1 MESCKNC
8 GKQFTGN
15 FCSFCGQKKYL
26 DKDKSIAH
34 ILEEAFHF
42 LTHFEGSFFTS
53 IKAILFHPGKLTADY
68 CSGIRKKY
76 YKPISLFFM
85 VVIIYLLNP
94 MYSGLNQE
102 YRYFKDNNV
111 YGTMA
116 KAAIEKKMANASITE
131 TDLMVEYGQKSK
143 SLSKVLLF
151 IFIIS
156 SSLFLFLL
164 YYKQRKWLFDHV
176 ILATEINTIFILL
189 IFILFPLLMLFIGS
203 IFRINEDIISD
214 EIFALLSFITFFTY
228 NSVAFKKMFNE
239 SKIKTV
245 LKSLAFTI
253 LHTLFFIFVYR
264 FIVFKVTLW
273 FI

>member
-1 MESCKNC
+1 MDVCKNC
-8 GKQFTGN
+8 GSKLTGK
-15 FCSFCGQKKYL
+15 FCSSCGQKKYA

-34 ILEEAFHF
+34 IFEEAFHF

-68 CSGIRKKY
+68 CAGIRKKY
-76 YKPISLFFM
+76 YKPISLFLM

-102 YRYFKDNNV
+102 FRHFKGNNV

-116 KAAIEKKMANASITE
+116 KAAIENKMSKSTISEA
-131 TDLMVEYGQKSK
+131 DLAIEYGQKSK
-143 SLSKVLLF
+143 GLSKILLF

-156 SSLFLFLL
+156 STIFLYFL

-189 IFILFPLLMLFIGS
+189 IFILFPLLIILIGT
-203 IFRINEDIISD
+203 IFQFNEDVISD
-214 EIFALLSFITFFTY
+214 EIFALISFITFFIY
-228 NSVAFKKMFNE
+228 NSIAFKSIFNE
-239 SKIKTV
+239 SKLRTGV
-245 LKSLAFTI
+245 KSLAFTI
-253 LHTLFFIFVYR
+253 LHTLFFVFAYR

>member
-8 GKQFTGN
+8 GNQFTGK
-15 FCSFCGQKKYL
+15 FCSFCGQKKYAE
-26 DKDKSIAH
+26 KDKSLVH
-34 ILEEAFHF
+34 IFEEAFHF

-53 IKAILFHPGKLTADY
+53 VKTILLHPGKLTVDY
-68 CSGIRKKY
+68 CAGIRKKY
-76 YKPISLFFM
+76 YRPISLFLM

-102 YRYFKDNNV
+102 FRHFKDNSI
-111 YGTMA
+111 YGPIA
-116 KAAIEKKMANASITE
+116 KATIEKKISNATITE
-131 TDLMVEYGQKSK
+131 AELAIAYGQKSK

-151 IFIIS
+151 IFILS
-156 SSLFLFLL
+156 STVFLFLL
-164 YYKQRKWLFDHV
+164 YFKQRRWLFDHV

-189 IFILFPLLMLFIGS
+189 IFILFPLLMLLIRV
-203 IFRINEDIISD
+203 IFRMNGDIVSD
-214 EIFALLSFITFFTY
+214 EIYAMLSFIAFFIY
-228 NSVAFKKMFNE
+228 NSIAFKSMFKE
-239 SKIKTV
+239 SRISTA
-245 LKSLAFTI
+245 LKSFLFTL

>member
-8 GKQFTGN
+8 GNQFTGK
-15 FCSFCGQKKYL
+15 FCSFCGQKKYAEN
-26 DKDKSIAH
+26 DKSLVH
-34 ILEEAFHF
+34 IFEEAFHF

-53 IKAILFHPGKLTADY
+53 VKTILLHPGKLTVDY
-68 CSGIRKKY
+68 CAGIRKKY
-76 YKPISLFFM
+76 YRPISLFLM

-102 YRYFKDNNV
+102 FRHFKDNSV
-111 YGTMA
+111 YGPMA
-116 KAAIEKKMANASITE
+116 KATIEKKISNATITE
-131 TDLMVEYGQKSK
+131 AELAIAYGQKSK

-151 IFIIS
+151 IFILS
-156 SSLFLFLL
+156 STVFLFLL
-164 YYKQRKWLFDHV
+164 YFKQRRWLFDHV

-189 IFILFPLLMLFIGS
+189 IFILFPLLMLLIRV
-203 IFRINEDIISD
+203 IFRMNGDIVSD
-214 EIFALLSFITFFTY
+214 EIYAMLSFIAFFIY
-228 NSVAFKKMFNE
+228 NSIAFKSMFKE
-239 SKIKTV
+239 SRISTA
-245 LKSLAFTI
+245 LKSFLFTL

>member
-1 MESCKNC
+1 MELCKNC
-8 GKQFTGN
+8 SKQFEGN
-15 FCSFCGQKKYL
+15 FCSFCGQKKYA
-26 DKDKSIAH
+26 DKDKSLGH
-34 ILEEAFHF
+34 IFEEALHF

-53 IKAILFHPGKLTADY
+53 IKTILFHPGKLSIEY
-68 CSGIRKKY
+68 CAGIRKKY

-111 YGTMA
+111 YGSLA
-116 KAAIEKKMANASITE
+116 KAAIDKKLSKSLMNES
-131 TDLMVEYGQKSK
+131 DLIIEYSQKSK

-156 SSLFLFLL
+156 SSFFLFLL
-164 YYKQRKWLFDHV
+164 YYKQRKWLFDHI

-189 IFILFPLLMLFIGS
+189 IFILFPLVMLFIGT
-203 IFRINEDIISD
+203 IFQIEEDVLSD
-214 EIFALLSFITFFTY
+214 EFFALISFIAFFTY
-228 NSVAFKKMFNE
+228 NSIAFKTMFNE

-245 LKSLAFTI
+245 LKSFAFTI
-253 LHTLFFIFVYR
+253 LHTLFFIFIYR
-264 FIVFKVTLW
+264 FIVFKVTFW

>member
-8 GKQFTGN
+8 GNQFTGK
-15 FCSFCGQKKYL
+15 FCSFCGQKKYAE
-26 DKDKSIAH
+26 KDKSLVH
-34 ILEEAFHF
+34 IFEEAFHF

-53 IKAILFHPGKLTADY
+53 VKTILLHPGKLTVDY
-68 CSGIRKKY
+68 CAGIRKKY
-76 YKPISLFFM
+76 YRPISLFLM

-102 YRYFKDNNV
+102 FRHFKDNSV
-111 YGTMA
+111 YGPMA
-116 KAAIEKKMANASITE
+116 KATIEKKISNATITE
-131 TDLMVEYGQKSK
+131 AELAIAYGQKSK

-151 IFIIS
+151 IFILS
-156 SSLFLFLL
+156 STVFLFLL
-164 YYKQRKWLFDHV
+164 YFKQRRWLFDHV

-189 IFILFPLLMLFIGS
+189 IFILFPLLMLLIRV
-203 IFRINEDIISD
+203 IFRMNGDIVSD
-214 EIFALLSFITFFTY
+214 EIYAMLSFIAFFIY
-228 NSVAFKKMFNE
+228 NSIAFKSMFKE
-239 SKIKTV
+239 SRISTA
-245 LKSLAFTI
+245 LKSFLFTL